1 MVLLGSGKMIVNFK
15 EVEGRTISF
24 DPKKGLMVNN
34 VVVDPTVS
42 GVNKSQDDINE
53 NDFEPIPLI
62 TDNEE
67 AVKEKEVKKGNIKK
81 KVLILLGLT
90 CMISASVVILKG
102 LKDNDD

>member
-1 MVLLGSGKMIVNFK
+1 MILLGSGKMIVNFK

-24 DPKKGLMVNN
+24 DPEKGLMVNN
-34 VVVDPTVS
+34 VVVDPTVL

-53 NDFEPIPLI
+53 NDFEPISLI

-81 KVLILLGLT
+81 KALILLGIA
-90 CMISASVVILKG
+90 CMVGASMVILKG

>member
-1 MVLLGSGKMIVNFK
+1 MLGSGKMIVNFK